1 MIMDFTKEVQQLSDL
16 IEDMKKK
23 FEAHKEDVRKK
34 LQQQE
39 DCLAAMIDFIKETK
53 QAENQVLDSLRA
65 DYNQLYIKAERVFNA
80 YLDE

>member
-1 MIMDFTKEVQQLSDL
+1 MDFTKEVQQLSDL